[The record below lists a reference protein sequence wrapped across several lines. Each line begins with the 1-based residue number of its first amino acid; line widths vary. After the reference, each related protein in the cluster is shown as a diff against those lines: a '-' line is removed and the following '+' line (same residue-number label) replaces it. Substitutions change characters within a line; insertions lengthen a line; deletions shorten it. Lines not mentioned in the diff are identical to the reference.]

1 MLTKQNMSYIV
12 EACSHIVEIIGAV
25 EIEAVFW
32 SYAKKGVLKHCL
44 IHLKTSVPESKKVSG
59 LQPSYLKTNS
69 GTGFFL

>member
-32 SYAKKGVLKHCL
+32 SY
-44 IHLKTSVPESKKVSG
+44 TKKV
-59 LQPSYLKTNS
+59 
-69 GTGFFL
+69 F